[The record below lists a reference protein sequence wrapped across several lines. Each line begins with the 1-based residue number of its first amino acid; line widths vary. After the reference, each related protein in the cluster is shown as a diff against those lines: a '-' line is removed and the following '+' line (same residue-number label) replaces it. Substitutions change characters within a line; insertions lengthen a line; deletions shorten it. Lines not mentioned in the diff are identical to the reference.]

1 MPLYQHQ
8 QTEVHRFQNPVRVKR
23 LIAYF
28 VTVLYTMYF
37 EKVLELEKWFHKYS
51 ESSPFVADFTHPFYF
66 RETERMVLL
75 T

>member
-51 ESSPFVADFTHPFYF
+51 ESNPSWLILHTHFLS
-66 RETERMVLL
+66 EKLNV
-75 T
+75 